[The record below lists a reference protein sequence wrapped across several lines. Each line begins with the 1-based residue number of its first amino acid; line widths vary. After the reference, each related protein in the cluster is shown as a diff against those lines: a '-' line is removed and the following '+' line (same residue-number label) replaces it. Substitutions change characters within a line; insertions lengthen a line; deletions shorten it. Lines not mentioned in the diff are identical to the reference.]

1 MYANVAKAYAQ
12 NQAQGTNKAKQ
23 VAMVLD
29 LAIASLREA
38 EQAIH
43 DNQIVRR
50 FYRVRRAREIVL
62 TLKSGLDFSVDAELA
77 RNLDT
82 VYVNC
87 LQRMTWINTKNE
99 PQYVQEVI
107 RLLEPLRD
115 AWYDAAK
122 QQTTGTPAQ
131 QPGQTTQP
139 HEPAEVPS
147 GINLAT

>member
-62 TLKSGLDFSVDAELA
+62 TLKSGLDYSVDADLA

-82 VYVNC
+82 VYINC
-87 LQRMTWINTKNE
+87 LQRMTWINTKND
-99 PQYVQEVI
+99 PQYVHEVI

-115 AWYDAAK
+115 AWYDAARQQSAPDAP
-122 QQTTGTPAQ
+122 QQTGQGAQ
-131 QPGQTTQP
+131 PQG
-139 HEPAEVPS
+139 PAEVPS